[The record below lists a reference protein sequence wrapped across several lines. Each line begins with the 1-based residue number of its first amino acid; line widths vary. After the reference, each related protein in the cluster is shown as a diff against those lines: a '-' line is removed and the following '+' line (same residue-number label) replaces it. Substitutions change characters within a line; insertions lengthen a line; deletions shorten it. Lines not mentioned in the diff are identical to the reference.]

1 MRLFGVLEEITN
13 TFVISKI
20 ESKLP
25 ILIFNEWGGIV
36 IEEDLRDKPAKEKF
50 QRFMTF
56 MEFSKEKIEYLTSEV
71 RCRGDVNYVTGIPI
85 LDTKH
90 EDMDE
95 AAAELRKLR
104 GIIYKKIR
112 RMKSEKEIRRNV
124 NTYKRTVDKFV
135 DRFGNILTKSERE
148 IWHRKK
154 SRTFQDVLAYCE
166 ENKNRSN
173 QGGGDDSSQSHQSFE
188 NISEES
194 ALDVDELF
202 DSTEAITKKVDE
214 LPDVPVGELD
224 TSSDTIDEEI
234 RIRLS
239 KLEVPEEVELVAV
252 ANTADEEI
260 ENRLLRLK
268 FFRQTWCAKPSQTRE
283 VAVRESNALRVEPG
297 LPTPQSRSSSAP
309 ALSQPNFLSSSD
321 QNLLQSQPCDCMNVV
336 TTLVEE
342 VRAPKYKQAKD
353 RVQQNSDMA
362 AVNNPNMMG
371 LQRVVLVLVITFL
384 KLLCQPKFKLR
395 LQFVPASHYSISASD
410 PCTTQNVTTTA
421 STTSGN
427 NSVLSSMKRLCGRV
441 QDVVQGVVVDC
452 KVRLGRMLRRNM
464 GTVMNSFAQL
474 MMVCAKKFENAAE
487 KIKPD
492 ENE

>member
-1 MRLFGVLEEITN
+1 MSVEEGLL
-13 TFVISKI
+13 S
-20 ESKLP
+20 EDS
-25 ILIFNEWGGIV
+25 EV
-36 IEEDLRDKPAKEKF
+36 IEKARGSAKEKVTNKINYLQTIDRKKDEVEENKLLEKEDF
-50 QRFMTF
+50 YSKQRRFLF
-56 MEFSKEKIEYLTSEV
+56 NADVAIIAVAKLEEMES
-71 RCRGDVNYVTGIPI
+71 
-85 LDTKH
+85 
-90 EDMDE
+90 
-95 AAAELRKLR
+95 AASELRKLR
-104 GIIYKKIR
+104 GMIYKKIR
-112 RMKSEKEIRRNV
+112 RSKPEEEIGRNV
-124 NTYKRTVDKFV
+124 NMYKKKVDKFV
-135 DRFGNILTKSERE
+135 DRFGNILTKSERK

-154 SRTFQDVLAYCE
+154 SRTSQDVLDYCE
-166 ENKNRSN
+166 ENKNRFN
-173 QGGGDDSSQSHQSFE
+173 QGGSYVSSPR
-188 NISEES
+188 
-194 ALDVDELF
+194 ALPM
-202 DSTEAITKKVDE
+202 KVE
-214 LPDVPVGELD
+214 ELD

-297 LPTPQSRSSSAP
+297 LPTPQSRSSSAV
-309 ALSQPNFLSSSD
+309 ALFQPNFPSSSD

-342 VRAPKYKQAKD
+342 VRAPKYKHAKD